1 MNDTH
6 YKNTTV
12 ILVVLLT
19 HLQDA
24 QVTDGASIRR
34 HHELH
39 STSPPPTPRTRA
51 SQARSCAAPNSPSPP
66 HPCIPSSFMR
76 STQLSLPSS
85 SAHPKLVH
93 AQHPTLSIPYSP
105 AHPKLVHAQH
115 PTLPSPTHPR
125 IPLSFMRSTQLSLPS
140 SSAHP
145 KLVHAQHPTL
155 PSPTHP
161 RIPSSFMRS
170 TQLSHPLLTRA
181 SQARSCAAPNS
192 PIPYSSA
199 HPMRLHAQLPTLP
212 PLLIRASHAS
222 PNCPSPNHPRIQC
235 LSMRSSHHSL
245 PYSSAHPMPVHA
257 QLPTLP
263 PLLIRASHACPCAAY
278 PTPHSSTHP
287 PDARRAYTYID
298 GV

>member
-1 MNDTH
+1 M
-6 YKNTTV
+6 
-12 ILVVLLT
+12 VVRV
-19 HLQDA
+19 QY
-24 QVTDGASIRR
+24 Q
-34 HHELH
+34 
-39 STSPPPTPRTRA
+39 P
-51 SQARSCAAPNSPSPP
+51 PNSPSPP

-170 TQLSHPLLTRA
+170 TQLSHPLLIRA
-181 SQARSCAAPNS
+181 SHAPPCAAPNS
-192 PIPYSSA
+192 PS
-199 HPMRLHAQLPTLP
+199 PT
-212 PLLIRASHAS
+212 
-222 PNCPSPNHPRIQC
+222 HPRIPC
-235 LSMRSSHHSL
+235 LCMRSSQLSL
-245 PYSSAHPMPVHA
+245 PFSSAHPMPVHA
-257 QLPTLP
+257 QLLTVP
-263 PLLIRASHACPCAAY
+263 PLLIRASNACPCAA
-278 PTPHSSTHP
+278 PTTPSPTHP
-287 PDARRAYTYID
+287 RIPCLCMRSSQLSLPFSSAHPMPVHARPIPHHTPPLIRQMHGVHTHTSMAFNWIDAAHAVASDSVTHA
-298 GV
+298 